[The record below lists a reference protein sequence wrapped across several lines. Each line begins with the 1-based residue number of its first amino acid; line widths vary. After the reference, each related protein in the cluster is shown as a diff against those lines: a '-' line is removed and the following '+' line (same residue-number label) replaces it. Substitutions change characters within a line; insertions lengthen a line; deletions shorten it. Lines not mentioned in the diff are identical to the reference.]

1 MTPLLKDADNLLLSL
16 PILACATAGAV
27 GRLMEQHSNPIIKGS
42 GWLGSRIS
50 MVTGII
56 SGVPLLVYNFAKTIF
71 AKLLNTM
78 TFNRFETLQ
87 NFAHFCELRL
97 DIAIVALPS
106 VPVAILSAP
115 YVIRTG
121 IKAYQIINQAKEI
134 FGKMQITIDHVRN
147 ARFKEAIDSLNQF
160 VPSNIDRPIQDQEKL
175 PPLDPVDN
183 QHPEVKQ

>member
-87 NFAHFCELRL
+87 NFAHFCGSSFRSRCYLKRSL
-97 DIAIVALPS
+97 CHQNRYKS
-106 VPVAILSAP
+106 LSN
-115 YVIRTG
+115 
-121 IKAYQIINQAKEI
+121 YQ
-134 FGKMQITIDHVRN
+134 
-147 ARFKEAIDSLNQF
+147 S
-160 VPSNIDRPIQDQEKL
+160 S
-175 PPLDPVDN
+175 
-183 QHPEVKQ
+183 